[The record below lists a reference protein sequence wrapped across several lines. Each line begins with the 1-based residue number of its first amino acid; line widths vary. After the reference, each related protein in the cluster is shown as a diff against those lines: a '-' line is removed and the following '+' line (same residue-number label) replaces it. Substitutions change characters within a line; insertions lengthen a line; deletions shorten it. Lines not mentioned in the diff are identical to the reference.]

1 VLRLWNRGNETRG
14 DGGTTE
20 RRAGDRSLRRRMDR
34 ADKARGGREEAQKR
48 ARRAAKGVR
57 GAIGYDLMY
66 EDGTC
71 QVEEGLF
78 SQTIAFDDIS
88 YQKARVESQ
97 QAIFSGWSQIYDYL
111 GAGCGMQLTVCNTPV
126 PADEIGARDFFPGA
140 PEAAKQYAEEY
151 NRILN
156 DKMREG
162 VSNLVRERYLTF
174 SVGAESVDA
183 AVPKLARLRGDAS
196 QRLAAIR
203 CGSRMLDGGE
213 RLKSISSL
221 LRPGAPFSVDWGE
234 IGAASGLSTKDLVS
248 PMTLDFKPGG
258 SGSCY
263 RSDGVWCQALVLRRF
278 GSELLDNCLASIID
292 LPIPLSVSLHVRPI
306 DKSRAV
312 DYVMKRIAW
321 MDKEIVDE
329 QMSAVKKGYD
339 FQILPTELKYSK
351 AEAEDLLDSLQ
362 HRNQMLFAYTGLA
375 FTYADTRDELDRRV
389 EQIVGTARSNG
400 IGIES
405 LDYRQREGMNSIL
418 PLGHNHVRVGRMM
431 TTSQVA
437 IQLPFATQELFQ
449 PGGGYYGQNKISGNL
464 VVVNRM
470 TLPSPMGFFCGTPGS
485 GKSFS
490 VKREIVNTILTH
502 PDDEV
507 IVLDPAGEYSPI
519 AEGTGGTSVRFAPDS
534 DTHLNPF
541 DLSDVAHQSTA
552 AQTAF
557 KIDAFLALSSATM
570 AESGRDLS
578 EADKSIIS
586 RCVELAYVRCA
597 SEGRVPVLQD
607 LRRILLEQ
615 PEPEARGIAL
625 RYERFCVGATSFF
638 NHESNVSLDRHVTNV
653 DFRELS
659 ESMRAFGIIAVL
671 ESVRNRMY
679 YNFERGVTTW
689 LYIDEVQS
697 LFGHPAIISY
707 FSKFWA
713 EGRKFN
719 LVATGITQNSVY
731 MLDHEEA
738 RNMVLNSD
746 FIMLHKQS
754 PLDRKAWADLL
765 SLSGEEEDYIND
777 GIRAGEGLLIA
788 GGAKIP
794 IKDDFPRGKLYD
806 LFNTKPEEIA
816 AMKKASEFARRARER
831 KEAERG
837 GRADG

>member
-20 RRAGDRSLRRRMDR
+20 RRTGDRSLRRRMDR

-48 ARRAAKGVR
+48 ARRASKGVR

>member
-1 VLRLWNRGNETRG
+1 
-14 DGGTTE
+14 
-20 RRAGDRSLRRRMDR
+20 MDR

>member
-1 VLRLWNRGNETRG
+1 
-14 DGGTTE
+14 
-20 RRAGDRSLRRRMDR
+20 MDR

-48 ARRAAKGVR
+48 ARRAAKDVR

-111 GAGCGMQLTVCNTPV
+111 GAGCGMQLTVCNTPM
-126 PADEIGARDFFPGA
+126 PADEIGARDFFPDA
-140 PEAAKQYAEEY
+140 PEAARAYAEEY

-174 SVGAESVDA
+174 SVGAESVDS

-203 CGSRMLDGGE
+203 CGSRMLDGTE
-213 RLKSISSL
+213 RLESISSL
-221 LRPGAPFSVDWGE
+221 LRPGVPFSMDWAE
-234 IGAASGLSTKDLVS
+234 VGAAAGVTTKDLVA
-248 PMTLDFKPGG
+248 PMALDFKPDG

-263 RSDGVWCQALVLRRF
+263 RSDGTWCQALVLRRF
-278 GSELLDNCLASIID
+278 GSELLDNCIASIID

-375 FTYADTRDELDRRV
+375 FTYAATRDELDRRV

-400 IGIES
+400 IGVES
-405 LDYRQREGMNSIL
+405 LDYRQREGMNSVL
-418 PLGHNHVRVGRMM
+418 PLGHNHVDVGRMM

-470 TLPSPMGFFCGTPGS
+470 SLPSPMGFFCGTPGS

-502 PDDEV
+502 PDDDV

-534 DTHLNPF
+534 GTYLNPF

-552 AQTAF
+552 AQMAF

-570 AESGRDLS
+570 TEGGRDLS

-586 RCVELAYVRCA
+586 RCVELAYVRCGA
-597 SEGRVPVLQD
+597 EGRVPVLQD
-607 LRRILLEQ
+607 LYDILREQ

-659 ESMRAFGIIAVL
+659 ESMRAFGVIAVL

-746 FIMLHKQS
+746 FVMLHKQS

-765 SLSGEEEDYIND
+765 NLSGEEEDYIND

-794 IKDDFPRGKLYD
+794 IKDDFPKGRLYD

-816 AMKKASEFARRARER
+816 ALKKASEFARRARER
-831 KEAERG
+831 EREEAERG
-837 GRADG
+837 GGRD